1 MRKVLTA
8 DEFDNPMNMDMDMDT
23 CGDPHIRYPCY
34 ADAMPMQTTN
44 SARTGMAHICKVIV
58 RSPTSIANQAW
69 SSPKMLMARTWR
81 LYQGTEKMGLA
92 KSGHALPKY
101 RTPCWR

>member
-1 MRKVLTA
+1 
-8 DEFDNPMNMDMDMDT
+8 MNMDMNT
-23 CGDPHIRYPCY
+23 CAHAETLILIRCPCY

-44 SARTGMAHICKVIV
+44 SARSGMAHICKVRV
-58 RSPTSIANQAW
+58 RNPTSIANQAW